1 MAKTCGKPSPNKI
14 VELHMATVCFRM
26 ARDPSWHLYRSL
38 LAVVRE
44 GSLSAAARRLK
55 LTQPTIGRHIEELE
69 ADLGRALFTRSQ
81 TGLSPTPAALAAVP
95 LAEAMEAAAAA
106 IVRAAERGGSEAEGT
121 VRITASEVMG
131 TEVLPALLAAVRK
144 EHPRIVLELTLSNR
158 HDNLLR
164 RDADIAVRMGRPTQA
179 ALLARRIGEV
189 RLGFFAHRDLIARS
203 GAPASLNELRKFDII
218 GFDRDDFSARAV
230 VKGSFAIDRSWFSFR
245 ADSDV
250 AQMAAVRAG
259 LGIGVMQIGIAQR
272 TPALVPVLPGAFSF
286 TLEMWL
292 AMHEDHREDG
302 PVRLVY
308 DGLARA
314 LAQWLRQ
321 SGGQAPPGSA
331 I

>member
-1 MAKTCGKPSPNKI
+1 
-14 VELHMATVCFRM
+14 M

-106 IVRAAERGGSEAEGT
+106 VVRAAERGASEAEGT

-131 TEVLPALLAAVRK
+131 CEVLPPLLAAIRNT
-144 EHPRIVLELTLSNR
+144 HPRIVLELTMSNR

-164 RDADIAVRMGRPTQA
+164 RDADVAVRMGRPTQA

-189 RLGFFAHRDLIARS
+189 RLGFYAHTDLIARA
-203 GAPASLNELRKFDII
+203 GTPTSLDDLRRFDLI
-218 GFDRDDFSARAV
+218 GFDRDDVSARAV
-230 VKGSFAIDRSWFSFR
+230 IKGSFAIDRSWFSFR

-272 TPALVPVLPGAFSF
+272 TPELVPVLANAFSF

-308 DGLARA
+308 DGLAHA
-314 LAQWLRQ
+314 LEGWLRQ
-321 SGGQAPPGSA
+321 SGNPALPGGSA
-331 I
+331 

>member
-1 MAKTCGKPSPNKI
+1 
-14 VELHMATVCFRM
+14 M

-106 IVRAAERGGSEAEGT
+106 VVRAAERGASEAEGT

-131 TEVLPALLAAVRK
+131 CEVLPPLLAAIRR
-144 EHPRIVLELTLSNR
+144 EHPRIIFELMLSNR

-164 RDADIAVRMGRPTQA
+164 RDADIAVRMGRPAQA

-189 RLGFFAHRDLIARS
+189 RIGFYAHKDLIARA
-203 GAPASLNELRKFDII
+203 GTPTSLDDLRKFDLI
-218 GFDRDDFSARAV
+218 GFDRDDVSARAV
-230 VKGSFAIDRSWFSFR
+230 IKGSFAIDRSWFSFR

-272 TPALVPVLPGAFSF
+272 TSELVPVLADAFSF

-314 LAQWLRQ
+314 LEGWLRQ
-321 SGGQAPPGSA
+321 SGNPTPPGGST
-331 I
+331 

>member
-1 MAKTCGKPSPNKI
+1 M
-14 VELHMATVCFRM
+14 V
-26 ARDPSWHLYRSL
+26 RDPSWHLYRSL

-106 IVRAAERGGSEAEGT
+106 VVRAAERGGTEAEGT

-131 TEVLPALLAAVRK
+131 CEILPPLLAALRK
-144 EHPRIVLELTLSNR
+144 AHPRITLELALSNR

-164 RDADIAVRMGRPTQA
+164 RDADIAVRMGRPTQS

-189 RLGFFAHRDLIARS
+189 HLGFYAHKDLLAQR
-203 GAPASLNELRKFDII
+203 GAPASLDELRRYDLI

-230 VKGSFAIDRSWFSFR
+230 IKGNFDIDRSWFSFR

-259 LGIGVMQIGIAQR
+259 LGIGVMQVGIARQ
-272 TPALVPVLPGAFSF
+272 AADLVPVLADAVSF
-286 TLEMWL
+286 RLEMWVV
-292 AMHEDHREDG
+292 MHEDHREDG

-314 LAQWLRQ
+314 LEGWLRH
-321 SGGQAPPGSA
+321 SGTATPLGAAATRRPPPA
-331 I
+331 

>member
-1 MAKTCGKPSPNKI
+1 MT
-14 VELHMATVCFRM
+14 
-26 ARDPSWHLYRSL
+26 RDPSWHLYRSL

-69 ADLGRALFTRSQ
+69 ADLGRPLFTRSQ

-95 LAEAMEAAAAA
+95 LGEAMEAAAAA
-106 IVRAAERGGSEAEGT
+106 IVRAAERGDAAAEGT
-121 VRITASEVMG
+121 VRIAASEVMG
-131 TEVLPALLAAVRK
+131 SEVLPQMLAAIRTQ
-144 EHPRIVLELTLSNR
+144 HPLIVFELALSNR

-189 RLGFFAHRDLIARS
+189 SLGFFAHKDLIARR
-203 GAPASLNELRKFDII
+203 GMPGSLEELRRHDLI
-218 GFDRDDFSARAV
+218 GFDRDDFSTRAV
-230 VKGSFAIDRSWFSFR
+230 VKGDMAVDRGWFSFR

-259 LGIGVMQIGIAQR
+259 LGIGVMQIGIARR
-272 TPALVPVLPGAFSF
+272 TRHLVPVMADAFSF
-286 TLEMWL
+286 KLEVWL

-308 DGLARA
+308 DGLARQ
-314 LAQWLRQ
+314 LEGWIRQ
-321 SGGQAPPGSA
+321 SGTAMPPR
-331 I
+331 